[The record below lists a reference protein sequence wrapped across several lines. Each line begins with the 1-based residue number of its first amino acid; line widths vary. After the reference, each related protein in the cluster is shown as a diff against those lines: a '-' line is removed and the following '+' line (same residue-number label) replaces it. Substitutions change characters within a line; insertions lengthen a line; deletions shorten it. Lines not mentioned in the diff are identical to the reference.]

1 VRPSPN
7 WMYENPYSVV
17 SAIKYYLA
25 EVIKGLE
32 PYQVREALRRMDKVL
47 ASTLTAGMPFAKSGV
62 KVALYD
68 LIGKLYGAPLHALIS
83 GKRRDYVEMSYL
95 VSGTSEELREQCREA
110 LRKEYRLIK
119 LKLTGDIEE
128 DYMRLKVVFEETA
141 NKGVKVWLD
150 ANQAYRRHS
159 LVHFFKKIS
168 LHLDRIVVFEQPVPA
183 YDLESMKF
191 ARKISPLPLV
201 ADESVFTAHDLV
213 KLIRLKC
220 VDAVV
225 LKLAKSGIL
234 GNLQI
239 ASVAEAFGLSLY
251 GSGMTESG
259 VGLAASIH
267 LFLVLNIDTPVD
279 TSGLKV
285 LKDLI
290 VKGLVLDKC
299 KIKVPDKPG
308 LGVKVN
314 EEELEKY
321 RVENKI

>member
-1 VRPSPN
+1 
-7 WMYENPYSVV
+7 
-17 SAIKYYLA
+17 
-25 EVIKGLE
+25 
-32 PYQVREALRRMDKVL
+32 
-47 ASTLTAGMPFAKSGV
+47 
-62 KVALYD
+62 
-68 LIGKLYGAPLHALIS
+68 
-83 GKRRDYVEMSYL
+83 
-95 VSGTSEELREQCREA
+95 
-110 LRKEYRLIK
+110 
-119 LKLTGDIEE
+119 
-128 DYMRLKVVFEETA
+128 
-141 NKGVKVWLD
+141 
-150 ANQAYRRHS
+150 
-159 LVHFFKKIS
+159 
-168 LHLDRIVVFEQPVPA
+168 
-183 YDLESMKF
+183 MKF

-201 ADESVFTAHDLV
+201 ADESIFTAHDLA
-213 KLIRLKC
+213 KLIRLKY

-251 GSGMTESG
+251 GSDMTESG

-299 KIKVPDKPG
+299 KIKVPDGPG